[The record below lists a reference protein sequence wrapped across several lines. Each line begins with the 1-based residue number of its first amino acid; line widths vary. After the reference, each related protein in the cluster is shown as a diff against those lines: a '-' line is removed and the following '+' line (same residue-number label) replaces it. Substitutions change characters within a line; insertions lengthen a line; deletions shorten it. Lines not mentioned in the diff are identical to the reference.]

1 MLKFKLK
8 FNLTEKT
15 TPKIMI
21 NIGALLDVP
30 TAAIVRGRK
39 GESIFNGGLGNATGV
54 AGAGNNFKS
63 SLIHYMMLSAANR
76 VVEGIGATAMTTYDT
91 ECNIVLDRL
100 NYLASKFEYLPDD
113 ITSNEN
119 ICWEVTDKDKMPAN
133 KWMVEINKY
142 IEDKVKDKS
151 INVKVECFTD
161 PYTKKELEMNIPTF
175 VEIDSLTEFE
185 PESTMEMLSTDLD
198 TSDSNTYAMKQGLFK
213 TKVLST
219 LPTMA
224 NRSNTYFLVTAHI
237 GQKIDMATGPAK
249 YQQPTK
255 SLQFL
260 KAGDALKGV
269 STKFTFLMN
278 NAWFANTAS
287 LLTNQTTKLAEYPR
301 NGEDEQKT
309 DLNTVKLTQLRGK
322 NGGSGFT
329 LELVVS
335 QTEGVLPSL
344 TEFHFIKE
352 NGRFGI
358 SGNNTNYHLD
368 LLPNVNLSRT
378 TVRSKID
385 SDPLLRRAL
394 NLTSELLQCK
404 IFQPSILLDGL
415 FCTPQELYEDI
426 KKLGYDWDILLR
438 TRGYWTINQYT
449 NKVPFLSIVDLLRMR
464 KEQYFPYFLKED
476 KTLKDE
482 YETKQ

>member
-1 MLKFKLK
+1 MLKF
-8 FNLTEKT
+8 NIEQKT
-15 TPKIMI
+15 SPKVMI
-21 NIGALLDVP
+21 NIGALLDIP

-39 GESIFNGGLGNATGV
+39 NESIFNGGLGNATGV

-63 SLIHYMMLSAANR
+63 SLIHYMMLSAADKIAEA
-76 VVEGIGATAMTTYDT
+76 VGATAMTTYDT
-91 ECNIVLDRL
+91 ECNIVLERL
-100 NYLASKFEYLPDD
+100 DYLASKFKHLP
-113 ITSNEN
+113 EN
-119 ICWEVTDKDKMPAN
+119 ITTSDKISWEVTDKDKIPAN
-133 KWMVEINKY
+133 KWMVDLNKY
-142 IEDKVKDKS
+142 VEEKVKDKS
-151 INVKVECFTD
+151 IKVKVECFTD

-185 PESTMEMLSTDLD
+185 PESTMDMLSTDLD

-219 LPTMA
+219 IPTMA

-255 SLQFL
+255 NLQFL
-260 KAGDALKGV
+260 KTGDALKGV
-269 STKFTFLMN
+269 STKFTFLLN

-301 NGEDEQKT
+301 HGEDEQKT
-309 DLNTVKLTQLRGK
+309 DLNVVRLTQLRGK
-322 NGGSGFT
+322 NGGSGFS
-329 LELVVS
+329 LELVIS

-352 NGRFGI
+352 NNRYGLE
-358 SGNNTNYHLD
+358 GNNTNYHLD
-368 LLPNVNLSRT
+368 LLPDVNLTRT
-378 TVRSKID
+378 TVRSKLD
-385 SDPLLRRAL
+385 ENPKLRRAV
-394 NLTSELLQCK
+394 NLTADLLQCK
-404 IFQPSILLDGL
+404 IFQPSIHVDGL
-415 FCTPQELYEDI
+415 YCTPKELYEDI
-426 KKLGYDWDILLR
+426 KKLGYDWDILLN

-464 KEQYFPYFLKED
+464 KEEYFPYFLD
-476 KTLKDE
+476 KDKKLKAE
-482 YETKQ
+482 YAR